1 MAWVWVL
8 VLLLVQSRGQLSEKP
23 DVLQN
28 AVENARSLLGPVD
41 VDDVGRLEMY
51 LVDLVHWWSLILG
64 PDLAVEH
71 GGIGLVG
78 NREGQPGMARG
89 VFPVR
94 SQTGQEHHHVLLS
107 PSALW
112 RGDLST
118 TSGRRSQRAIDGLW
132 LCITIYRIYLQG
144 RCPKIFSRT

>member
-1 MAWVWVL
+1 M
-8 VLLLVQSRGQLSEKP
+8 
-23 DVLQN
+23 LQN

-89 VFPVR
+89 GFPVR
-94 SQTGQEHHHVLLS
+94 SQTEQVHHHFALS
-107 PSALW
+107 PFALW
-112 RGDLST
+112 HGDPLT
-118 TSGRRSQRAIDGLW
+118 TSGRRSQRDGTVHFCL
-132 LCITIYRIYLQG
+132 
-144 RCPKIFSRT
+144 SRAFL

>member
-1 MAWVWVL
+1 VL

-41 VDDVGRLEMY
+41 VDDVGRFEMY

-118 TSGRRSQRAIDGLW
+118 TSGRRSQRAGTVHFCL
-132 LCITIYRIYLQG
+132 
-144 RCPKIFSRT
+144 SRAFL